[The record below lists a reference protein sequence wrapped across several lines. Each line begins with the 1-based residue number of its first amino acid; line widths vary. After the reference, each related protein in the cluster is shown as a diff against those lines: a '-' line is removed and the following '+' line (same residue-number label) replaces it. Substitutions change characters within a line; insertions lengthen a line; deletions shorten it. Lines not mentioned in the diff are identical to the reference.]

1 MIYFKRCGAGWGGL
15 RKKLYQ
21 LFKLKGT
28 PSLEIQSVGTDEGCK
43 ENLGVGSLGLGDRRS
58 G

>member
-1 MIYFKRCGAGWGGL
+1 MIYFKRCGAGWGEL

-43 ENLGVGSLGLGDRRS
+43 ENLGVGSLGLGDR
-58 G
+58 